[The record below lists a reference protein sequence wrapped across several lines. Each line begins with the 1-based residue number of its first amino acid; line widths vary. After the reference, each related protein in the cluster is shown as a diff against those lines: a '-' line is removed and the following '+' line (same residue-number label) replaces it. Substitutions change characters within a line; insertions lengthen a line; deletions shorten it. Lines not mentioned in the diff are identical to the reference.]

1 MKLGNKHLRSRSLI
15 SFLVTHFLF
24 MNCDRRCIC
33 SGAAVS
39 CLQKHRDLVAKSPF
53 PLTSGISRSNCDK
66 PRLVWPECSKV
77 WCCYVWINHQ
87 VGWRVRWSVSVT
99 ACRPPTT
106 PAFTFCL
113 ETTCLQSIDGVLVTS
128 VVVKISH
135 NDLWSSGVQNPL
147 NPAEWGA
154 LCLKTTTVLLIV
166 IRLCGHLEELSM
178 WLLVIHM
185 TDYQSIIANVE
196 SCIFGSHDF
205 CHGAHWMEECV
216 EILVLAGGRLEEK
229 FKRWPHQ
236 QQHNYT
242 PSPLPSSEA
251 GISTWSANNETQTL

>member
-154 LCLKTTTVLLIV
+154 LCFKNNNSAADSHPFMWSFGGAQHVAARNSYDRLSVHHCKRGVMHLWITWFLPWGTLNGRVCWNPCFSWRKTRGEVQ
-166 IRLCGHLEELSM
+166 E
-178 WLLVIHM
+178 M
-185 TDYQSIIANVE
+185 T
-196 SCIFGSHDF
+196 
-205 CHGAHWMEECV
+205 
-216 EILVLAGGRLEEK
+216 
-229 FKRWPHQ
+229 
-236 QQHNYT
+236 
-242 PSPLPSSEA
+242 SSA
-251 GISTWSANNETQTL
+251 AA